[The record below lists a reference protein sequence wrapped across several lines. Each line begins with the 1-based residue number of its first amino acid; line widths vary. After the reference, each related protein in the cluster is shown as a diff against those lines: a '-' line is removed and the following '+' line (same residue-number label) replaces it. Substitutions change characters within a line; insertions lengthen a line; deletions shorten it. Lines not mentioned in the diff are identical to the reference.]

1 MSAGDN
7 GGGDAIA
14 GDVVSEQGW
23 ALSEW
28 FDALV
33 DLPVEQQEAR
43 LLQAPEALRE
53 SLRSLLRADR
63 QALASAE
70 DPVSQACASVAQSLI
85 ESSALGSNP
94 ERRIGPYRVLR
105 ELGSGGMGTVLLA
118 ERADGL
124 YAQKVA
130 IKLIRGFPTEEV
142 KRRLRLE
149 RQILAQ
155 LDHPNIARLLD
166 GGETQDGQPYVV
178 LDYVDGLGL
187 LDYVA
192 HKALDLRAR
201 LVLFDQI
208 AAAVQHAHERLVIHR
223 DLKPGNVLVRPD
235 GVPKLLDFGIAKLL
249 DVTEDGV
256 ASRQTSTRVWT
267 PGYASP
273 EQERGELVT
282 TASDVFGLA
291 ILLREMLCGER
302 GGAQPS
308 AVPAG
313 FHACELDRDLRDI
326 LAAAAAVEVSAR
338 YPTVEALRS
347 DLLRWREGRTV
358 RVATRSGWYR
368 LRKFIVRHR
377 FGVAAGLLLFLTL
390 LGGVLMLEAERSRAV
405 LAEQQ
410 AELARDSARRDADSA
425 RAALKLLTDTLVSV
439 APEQAMSTS
448 VSIQTLLE
456 ALDQRVDSQ
465 LATQPELRR
474 YTQVLLGKMYLS
486 MSNPVRAAE
495 LLTEGLK
502 DAEPAS
508 AEEAIVLSDAYD
520 SLASALCAQEQGEAG
535 QRAAEQSSL
544 LRQRYVPDDEVEQLR
559 AQHTLGFGHYCAGD
573 WDGAVEIWEASVQR
587 AERLTPAPV
596 DVLADDHRML
606 AGVKVHLGEYDD
618 GLQHAEAA
626 LRLITGT
633 QREGSPAHIAVLRHQ
648 AEALAGQ
655 NQLSRSLE
663 VLDQALAYQ
672 DRVFDTDSHQRMLIL
687 NVRGTVLNDAGR
699 FREALQ
705 DFETTLA
712 INRTLRLGAQDLAK
726 ALGNIATV
734 RESAG
739 DYSGALQAFDEA
751 LQLNA
756 SAASEVDYRDTRTLQ
771 VNRARALGQ
780 AERFV
785 EAREALQSLLSTVSD
800 ADDSSPFEKA
810 SIMWQLAV
818 LETNAGRPDAAE
830 PNLQQAL
837 EAFRQIVPEGH
848 VVFAYADRY
857 AAVIAMLRG
866 DYEQALDVNDRA
878 LTALLDDEGRAFDV
892 AIARLERA
900 FILQRL
906 QQADLARAQLA
917 LVIPVLQAAVL
928 PTQRDRWRAE
938 RLAASLGMRLPVATD
953 AHSAEIGRH
962 AED

>member
-1 MSAGDN
+1 MSAG
-7 GGGDAIA
+7 IA
-14 GDVVSEQGW
+14 MSDQSW

-28 FDALV
+28 FDTLV
-33 DLPVEQQEAR
+33 DLPPEQQEAR
-43 LLQAPEALRE
+43 LLQAPEDIRE
-53 SLRSLLRADR
+53 SLRKLLLADR
-63 QALASAE
+63 ESHAQE
-70 DPVSQACASVAQSLI
+70 VDPVGLACASAAHGVL
-85 ESSALGSNP
+85 ESSGLISNAQ
-94 ERRIGPYRVLR
+94 RRIGPYRVLR

-130 IKLIRGFPTEEV
+130 IKLIRGFPTQEV

-178 LDYVDGLGL
+178 LDFVDGSGL
-187 LDYVA
+187 LEYIA
-192 HKALDLRAR
+192 QQRLDLKAR

-223 DLKPGNVLVRPD
+223 DLKPGNVLVRSD

-249 DVTEDGV
+249 DVTEDGI

-291 ILLREMLCGER
+291 ILLREMLCGDH
-302 GGAQPS
+302 AQAQMS

-313 FHACELDRDLRDI
+313 FEACVLDRDLRDI
-326 LAAAAAVEVSAR
+326 LAAAAARDVASR
-338 YPTVEALRS
+338 YPTVEAFRS

-358 RVATRSGWYR
+358 RVASRSGWYR
-368 LRKFIVRHR
+368 LRKFLRRHR
-377 FGVAAGLLLFLTL
+377 LPVA
-390 LGGVLMLEAERSRAV
+390 GGVVVMVTLVLGVIALEAERSRAV
-405 LAEQQ
+405 RAERQAEQ
-410 AELARDSARRDADSA
+410 ARDVAKRDAESA
-425 RAALKLLTDTLVSV
+425 KAALKLLTDTLVSV

-456 ALDQRVDSQ
+456 ALDQRVESQ
-465 LATQPELRR
+465 LSTQPELRR
-474 YTQVLLGKMYLS
+474 FTQVLLGKMYLS

-495 LLTEGLK
+495 LLTDGLK
-502 DAEPAS
+502 DVEPTS
-508 AEEAIVLSDAYD
+508 AEDAIVLSDAYD
-520 SLASALCAQEQGEAG
+520 SLASALCAQEKGEAG

-544 LRQRYVPDDEVEQLR
+544 LRQRYVPDDELEQLR

-573 WDGAVEIWEASVQR
+573 WDGAIEIWESAVQR
-587 AERLTPAPV
+587 AERLVPPPV
-596 DVLADDHRML
+596 DVLADNHRML
-606 AGVKVHLGEYDD
+606 AGVKVHLGEFDE

-648 AEALAGQ
+648 AEALAGR
-655 NQLSRSLE
+655 NELSRALD

-672 DRVFDTDSHQRMLIL
+672 DKVFDSDSHQRMLIL
-687 NVRGTVLNDAGR
+687 NVRGTVLNEAGR
-699 FREALQ
+699 FKEALQ

-712 INRTLRLGAQDLAK
+712 INRSLRLGAQDLAK
-726 ALGNIATV
+726 VLGNIATV

-739 DYSGALQAFDEA
+739 DYTGALQAFDEA
-751 LQLNA
+751 LQLH
-756 SAASEVDYRDTRTLQ
+756 ASEVTESDQRDVRTLQ

-780 AERFV
+780 AGRFI
-785 EAREALQSLLSTVSD
+785 EARAALQSLLAETSS
-800 ADDSSPFEKA
+800 ADDSSPFEQA
-810 SIMWQLAV
+810 SIEWQLAV
-818 LETNAGRPDAAE
+818 LGSNAGRPDEAE
-830 PNLQQAL
+830 PHLQRAVV
-837 EAFRQIVPEGH
+837 AFRQIVPEGH

-866 DYEQALDVNDRA
+866 HDEQALATNDKA
-878 LTALLDDEGRAFDV
+878 LNALLDDEGRGFDV

-906 QQADLARAQLA
+906 RHADQARRQMA
-917 LVIPVLQAAVL
+917 LVIPILQAAVL
-928 PTQRDRWRAE
+928 PTQRDRQRAE
-938 RLAASLGMRLPVATD
+938 HLAASLGMTVPMPTESQRTD
-953 AHSAEIGRH
+953 FGPSALE
-962 AED
+962 